1 MNDSQ
6 FLDNFKGSTVAN
18 VVSAGVFLIFYIV
31 REKCKHSKCEGNS
44 FCCRFKCKD
53 DEDGD
58 EGSPTRS
65 EQGEDGQKNFRFPR
79 KAEKKMHKLHV
90 RIDKGV
96 HEEHPSVVPS
106 DGRGRCSV
114 DTRLAEK
121 KRDV

>member
-53 DEDGD
+53 DEDRD
-58 EGSPTRS
+58 EGGS

-79 KAEKKMHKLHV
+79 KAGKKMHKLHV
-90 RIDKGV
+90 RIDKSV
-96 HEEHPSVVPS
+96 HEEHPSVIPS

-114 DTRLAEK
+114 DTRLAEE